1 MSFKAVA
8 ILFLSLPVCVSA
20 QHLTLKGK
28 GLSFTYVFSEIKRQ
42 LHYNFAYTSKNFED
56 APNVDVDLKNADIQ
70 ETMRSIFAGLQ
81 LGYSIENGTIS
92 IYRKVSAETSIFL
105 PLQGEVVGT
114 DEQPLAG
121 ASIQI
126 DTATV
131 ATTNAAGI
139 FRVRARSRMTTLKI
153 SYTGYSE
160 RILILSN
167 SGLHVITMQASSNTL
182 EKFVVQA
189 YGKIPQKFSMGSG
202 TEVNVTES
210 GPQPSGTIPGVLAG
224 RIPGLEIKQYNGV
237 PGSAYGFLVR
247 GLHSIA
253 QGTEPLIIVDGMPIA
268 GNNGSLSTVGSGSA
282 QGPMGAASLNSIPL
296 SSVAGIEVLRG
307 AAATAIYG
315 SRGANGVILITLKQ
329 GLAGHAK
336 WCFDVSGGGSHAVK
350 TSPVLNTLQYR
361 GLRDEA
367 IKNDGV
373 SVDSTTAPELFLWDS
388 TRYTDYKK
396 MVMGHTGFIKD
407 VRAELSG
414 GDTNTTFLV
423 SGNYHREAAAF
434 GRGTGQDWKSLYG
447 HLKHQSLGRKL
458 HVDLSTMYSWV
469 NTQLPVQDLTVFEY
483 SPPNTP
489 ASRNAAGELQW
500 AYNGLGYTNVDALYL
515 NRYEASMTNLFGRLQ
530 LSYEVLPGLNLK
542 ANVGYNRV
550 GSDENS
556 RLPLAG
562 QDPAIQPVG
571 HKYYTGNS
579 WHSELAEG
587 YAEYLLKKK
596 DHRLEALFGLNWQQ
610 QRSTHSD
617 ILQDGYTS
625 DMQLSTGNGP
635 ITTTT
640 DENAIAY
647 RYEAAFGR
655 LIYGWR
661 DRYLLNVSGRR
672 DGSSRFGPGKQFG
685 NFWEV
690 GAGWIF
696 TDESFMRKFGWLSF
710 GKIRASIGTTGNDQI
725 GDNQFAQ
732 VYTNTNS
739 TRGYQGRQGVIP
751 QTFAND
757 QLAWEV
763 NNSSEIELNLNF
775 LKNKVGFTMMAYRD
789 WTNNQLVYTS
799 LPSQV
804 GLPGVFSNF
813 PAEVVNKGLEFS
825 LTSHNLSGKV
835 RWVSTLV
842 LTLPSNQLK
851 KFPNLANSTY
861 AGRLYEGR
869 SLSEITGY
877 HYTGVDA
884 STGLFGFRDYNKNG
898 AVDPGDRRPG
908 GNPDL
913 RYYGGL
919 DQNVTWR
926 RWQLNILFEYR
937 VGKGVNPL
945 AMLYQLKPPPGQL
958 GPAMLS
964 NGPVEW
970 LDHWQGPGDR
980 AKLQRLSAD
989 PVSPASQ
996 QAGYYPYSDAMLTD
1010 ASFLRLKNF
1019 SVRYRLPEKWVSKAG
1034 VSNAQLYLQGQN
1046 LLTWTK
1052 FPVTDPETQ
1061 DPTVLPPVRTIML
1074 GCHITLK

>member
-8 ILFLSLPVCVSA
+8 ILLLLLPVCVSA
-20 QHLTLKGK
+20 QHLNLRGK
-28 GLSFTYVFSEIKRQ
+28 GLSFSYVFGEVKKQ
-42 LHYNFAYTSKNFED
+42 LDYDFIYSPKNFED
-56 APNVDVDLKNADIQ
+56 APTVDVDLKNADIK
-70 ETMRSIFAGLQ
+70 ETLNTVFAGLQ
-81 LGYSIENGTIS
+81 LGYSIDGKSVS
-92 IYRKVSAETSIFL
+92 IYRKVAADASIFV
-105 PLQGEVVGT
+105 PLQGQVVGT
-114 DEQPLAG
+114 DGQPLAG
-121 ASIQI
+121 ASILI
-126 DTATV
+126 DTTPV
-131 ATTNAAGI
+131 ATTSATGGFHI
-139 FRVRARSRMTTLKI
+139 RARSRTTTLKI
-153 SYTGYSE
+153 SYTGYSP
-160 RILILSN
+160 RTVTLSN
-167 SGLHVITMQASSNTL
+167 TGLHVIIMQAVSNTL
-182 EKFVVQA
+182 EDFVVHS
-189 YGKIPQKFSMGSG
+189 YGKTTRRRSMESVSG
-202 TEVNVTES
+202 VNVSDT
-210 GPQPSGTIPGVLAG
+210 GPQPSGTIPSVLAG
-224 RIPGLEIKQYNGV
+224 RIPGLEVKQYNGV

-268 GNNGSLSTVGSGSA
+268 GNNGSLSTIGSGSA
-282 QGPMGAASLNSIPL
+282 QGPTGAASLNSIPL
-296 SSVAGIEVLRG
+296 ASVASIEVLRG

-329 GLAGHAK
+329 GLAGRTK

-350 TSPVLNTLQYR
+350 TSPALNTLQYR
-361 GLRDEA
+361 NLREEA

-414 GDTNTTFLV
+414 GDTNTVFLV
-423 SGNYHREAAAF
+423 SGNYHGEGAAF
-434 GRGTGQDWKSLYG
+434 GRATGQDWKSLYG
-447 HLKHQSLGRKL
+447 HLTHQASSRKFR
-458 HVDLSTMYSWV
+458 VDLSAIYSRV
-469 NTQLPVQDLTVFEY
+469 NTELPILDLTVFQY
-483 SPPNTP
+483 STPNTP
-489 ASRNAAGELQW
+489 NSRNAAGQFQW
-500 AYNGLGYTNVDALYL
+500 ANNGLGYTNVDALYS
-515 NRYEASMTNLFGRLQ
+515 NCYDASLTNQFSRLQ
-530 LSYEVLPGLNLK
+530 VSYEVLPGLNLR
-542 ANVGYNRV
+542 ANIGYNRV
-550 GSDENS
+550 SSDENS

-571 HKYYTGNS
+571 HKFYTGNT

-587 YAEYLLKKK
+587 YADYLWKKRG
-596 DHRLEALFGLNWQQ
+596 HRVEALFGLNWQQ

-617 ILQDGYTS
+617 IFQDGYTS

-655 LIYGWR
+655 LIYSWR

-685 NFWEV
+685 NFWEI
-690 GAGWIF
+690 GGGWIF

-757 QLAWEV
+757 RLAWEV
-763 NNSSEIELNLNF
+763 NYSSEIELDLNF
-775 LKNKVGFTMMAYRD
+775 LKNKIGLTAVVYRD

-799 LPSQV
+799 LASQA

-813 PAEVVNKGLEFS
+813 PADVVNKGFEFS
-825 LTSHNLSGKV
+825 LTSHNVSGKDFH
-835 RWVSTLV
+835 WVSTLV
-842 LTLPSNQLK
+842 LTVPSNQLK
-851 KFPNLANSTY
+851 KFLNLANSTY
-861 AGRLYEGR
+861 AGRLYEGK

-877 HYTGVDA
+877 HYTGVDP

-898 AVDPGDRRPG
+898 VVDPGDRRPG

-913 RYYGGL
+913 HYYGGL
-919 DQNVTWR
+919 DQNIQWR
-926 RWQLNILFEYR
+926 RWQLNIFFEYR
-937 VGKGVNPL
+937 VGKGVSPL

-958 GPAMLS
+958 GQAMLN

-970 LDHWQGPGDR
+970 LRHYPGDR
-980 AKLQRLSAD
+980 AVLQRLSAD
-989 PVSPASQ
+989 PGSAASQ
-996 QAGYYPYSDAMLTD
+996 QAGYYPLSDAVLTD
-1010 ASFLRLKNF
+1010 ASFLRLKNLAL
-1019 SVRYRLPEKWVSKAG
+1019 RWRLPEKWVSKAG
-1034 VSNAQLYLQGQN
+1034 ISNAQLYLQGQN

-1061 DPTVLPPVRTIML
+1061 DPTVLPPMRMITL
-1074 GCHITLK
+1074 GCHVTL